1 LDYKVQASVINW
13 QALINLK
20 SDCSLPHLCSAP
32 HLSSQPSGRSRSS
45 SQLDTHSYN
54 LRSRG
59 VSTNLV
65 SEMPGSNTDDSAAS
79 STQASELAA
88 IATALA
94 EVQRQLG
101 AFAKQMSSMSS
112 RIAAVET
119 PPASSALSLPATC
132 PYGLPGYGGIPPTT
146 TPTDDVPPPTTTQ
159 LPIHLLPLPHS
170 PSPIPHYP
178 PPTLPSLNT
187 IPHTPT
193 AGVPRFHR
201 LEFALFDGK
210 EDPLQWLNRCEQFF
224 EGQRTLED
232 EKVWLASYHMT
243 GIARTWYTQ
252 LQRDEPSMSW
262 ELFKQHCQ
270 LRFGPPLRSN
280 PLGELA
286 RLPFRTTVDDY
297 QERFWDLLAQT
308 APLSQEQKVH
318 LFTAGLPERIKIDV
332 ELMAPRDTNHALSLA
347 RAYERRSQALDHQP
361 TSTTNKTMRQ
371 PQRPSVPVPAPQPV
385 IPAAPSTGQQRTFKK
400 LTPAEMAERRRQGL
414 CFNCD
419 EQYVRGHRCPKLFY
433 LQVTDYEEDES
444 IEADSVPGDPTPV
457 ISLHALTGIHSE
469 STLQLEVHIM
479 GKALT
484 ALLDTG
490 STHNFINQ
498 DTTRALKLDYQPS
511 PALQASVANGDKIMC
526 CKLSNIISF
535 TIGQEDFLMD
545 AYAIPIDSFDI
556 SFTLGP
562 REPVP
567 SFLEKGTTDCV
578 ERTGIRP
585 EGH

>member
-1 LDYKVQASVINW
+1 
-13 QALINLK
+13 
-20 SDCSLPHLCSAP
+20 
-32 HLSSQPSGRSRSS
+32 
-45 SQLDTHSYN
+45 
-54 LRSRG
+54 
-59 VSTNLV
+59 
-65 SEMPGSNTDDSAAS
+65 
-79 STQASELAA
+79 
-88 IATALA
+88 
-94 EVQRQLG
+94 
-101 AFAKQMSSMSS
+101 
-112 RIAAVET
+112 
-119 PPASSALSLPATC
+119 
-132 PYGLPGYGGIPPTT
+132 
-146 TPTDDVPPPTTTQ
+146 
-159 LPIHLLPLPHS
+159 
-170 PSPIPHYP
+170 
-178 PPTLPSLNT
+178 
-187 IPHTPT
+187 
-193 AGVPRFHR
+193 
-201 LEFALFDGK
+201 
-210 EDPLQWLNRCEQFF
+210 
-224 EGQRTLED
+224 
-232 EKVWLASYHMT
+232 
-243 GIARTWYTQ
+243 
-252 LQRDEPSMSW
+252 
-262 ELFKQHCQ
+262 
-270 LRFGPPLRSN
+270 
-280 PLGELA
+280 
-286 RLPFRTTVDDY
+286 
-297 QERFWDLLAQT
+297 
-308 APLSQEQKVH
+308 
-318 LFTAGLPERIKIDV
+318 
-332 ELMAPRDTNHALSLA
+332 
-347 RAYERRSQALDHQP
+347 
-361 TSTTNKTMRQ
+361 
-371 PQRPSVPVPAPQPV
+371 V

-498 DTTRALKLDYQPS
+498 DTARALKLDYQPS